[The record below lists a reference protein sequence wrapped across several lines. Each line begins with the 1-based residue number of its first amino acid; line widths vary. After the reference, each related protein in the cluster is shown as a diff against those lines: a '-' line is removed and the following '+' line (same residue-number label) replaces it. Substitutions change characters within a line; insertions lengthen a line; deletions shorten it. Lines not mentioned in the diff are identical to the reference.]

1 MSSTPSPKLRAYIA
15 LAGAAMLAGL
25 ATGRTELVAIAAPF
39 AGYVALGLVLRT
51 RPEIVITTMVD
62 RDRLLEGDEIKVRV
76 ELTADTSVERLILTL
91 HPAHAFAAVSTA
103 LRAAIRVPGGGQDSV
118 CFSLRAERWGAHR
131 LGTIHCRAT
140 DRFGLTDLQL
150 PTQRLPVVQ
159 VFPRRETLHRIVDP
173 LELQATAGSRVSRE
187 RAEGVE
193 FAENRPFVPGDRVRR
208 INWRVTARRGTPYVS
223 ERHPERNADVI
234 LFLDTFRDVT
244 GPGGSTLELAVRAA
258 ASLAASYLAGK
269 DRVGVVGFG
278 GVLRGLGP
286 RLGTAQLYRI
296 LDVRIGSEAVFSY
309 WHKDVSLVPRRL
321 LPPKA
326 LVIAITP
333 LVDDRA
339 IGALLDLR
347 ARGFDLTVLEISP
360 LPFTQPG
367 DTPTGRLAHRL
378 WLLRRDALR
387 KRFEELGV
395 AVVPWS
401 GEQPLQVPV
410 TAQMAFRRRVR
421 QPAAA

>member
-15 LAGAAMLAGL
+15 LAGAAMLVGL
-25 ATGRTELVAIAAPF
+25 ATGRPELVAIAAAF
-39 AGYVALGLVLRT
+39 AGYVAFGLVLRT

-62 RDRLLEGDEIKVRV
+62 RDRLLDGDEIKVRM
-76 ELTADTSVERLILTL
+76 ELTADTNVERLILTL
-91 HPAHAFAAVSTA
+91 DPAHAFAAVSMP
-103 LRAAIRVPGGGQDSV
+103 LRAAIRMPAGGQDSL

-140 DRFGLTDLQL
+140 DRFGLTDFQL

-173 LELQATAGSRVSRE
+173 LELQATTGSRVSRE

-234 LFLDTFRDVT
+234 LFLDTFRDVR

-258 ASLAASYLAGK
+258 ASLAASYLARK

-286 RLGTAQLYRI
+286 RLGTVQLYRI
-296 LDVRIGSEAVFSY
+296 LDVLIGSEAVFSY

-360 LPFTQPG
+360 LSVTQPG

-378 WLLRRDALR
+378 WLLQRDALR
-387 KRFEELGV
+387 ERFEELGV
-395 AVVPWS
+395 AVVQWS
-401 GEQPLQVPV
+401 GEQPLQAPV
-410 TAQMAFRRRVR
+410 AAQTAFRRRVR
-421 QPAAA
+421 QPASA